1 MNTTLNIGLAG
12 LGTVGGGLVRLLS
25 ENAEEIGPA
34 PAATLI

>member
-25 ENAEEIGPA
+25 VNAIFRRA
-34 PAATLI
+34 CA